1 MTLDTN
7 NQKSQSQSRL
17 LIPTTKSLSLSLK
30 VKKWSRTPLVRVT
43 VLILSKIV
51 CPISPGGVA
60 GAELSGNEVEGIR
73 SWNKEITGR
82 LLIEEDGEAFNDD
95 VAVTIGAFVV
105 VVVLDVVGL
114 RVVVD
119 VVKSLKTE
127 MTGLLL
133 IEDSDE
139 VVKTVVEGVVVKGKV
154 VVISN
159 LVPGVT

>member
-1 MTLDTN
+1 M
-7 NQKSQSQSRL
+7 S
-17 LIPTTKSLSLSLK
+17 
-30 VKKWSRTPLVRVT
+30 VT

-51 CPISPGGVA
+51 CPISPGGVTGPVA
-60 GAELSGNEVEGIR
+60 GNEVEGLR

-82 LLIEEDGEAFNDD
+82 LLIEEDGESFNDD
-95 VAVTIGAFVV
+95 DVVVTIGAFVV
-105 VVVLDVVGL
+105 VVVLTVVGL

-119 VVKSLKTE
+119 VVRSLKTE

-139 VVKTVVEGVVVKGKV
+139 VVKTVVEGVVVKGTV
-154 VVISN
+154 FVISN

>member
-1 MTLDTN
+1 MFSTSGLLFISSSD
-7 NQKSQSQSRL
+7 SR
-17 LIPTTKSLSLSLK
+17 IDST
-30 VKKWSRTPLVRVT
+30 VRVT

-60 GAELSGNEVEGIR
+60 GAELSGNEVEGFR

-82 LLIEEDGEAFNDD
+82 LLIEDDVFNDD
-95 VAVTIGAFVV
+95 VAVTIGSFVV

-119 VVKSLKTE
+119 AVKSLKTE

-139 VVKTVVEGVVVKGKV
+139 VVKTVVEGVVVKGTV
-154 VVISN
+154 FVISN